1 MPTPVIS
8 RVRALAASA
17 SLGLAAATFVLSS
30 PAAAADDAV
39 ARAAKQFVA
48 GQKAFGAG
56 DYRSAAGLFEGA
68 YRDKPHHSALWN
80 AARSWQRAG
89 DEVRA
94 ANLYARFLLEAPA
107 DAPDRDQ
114 ANVAVRDLATRLGRI
129 ELHVAT
135 GTSNLRLDGKPVEA
149 PVVYVAAGE
158 HLAEVDSPR
167 GDVRK
172 VVHAPSGQIVSV
184 TLEPAPEPSP
194 APSPSAAIAP
204 RDVAQG
210 AEGGAPRLPP
220 FVFFTGAA
228 LSLAGGG
235 LAVASG
241 LDTVDKRDAFLV
253 DPTEARLDAGNAS
266 QTRTNLAIGVTVG
279 VAVITGAVGLFF
291 TDWGG
296 KAGVKKAGLG
306 PRRAGWTW

>member
-1 MPTPVIS
+1 MPSPVVS
-8 RVRALAASA
+8 RVRGLAAA
-17 SLGLAAATFVLSS
+17 TCLGLAAATLALSS

-39 ARAAKQFVA
+39 ARAAKQFVE

-94 ANLYARFLLEAPA
+94 ANLYARFLLEAPP

-114 ANVAVRDLATRLGRI
+114 ANVAVHDLATRLGRI

-172 VVHAPSGQIVSV
+172 VVQAPSGQIVSV
-184 TLEPAPEPSP
+184 TLEPAPKPP
-194 APSPSAAIAP
+194 AAASSSAPLAP
-204 RDVAQG
+204 LGPRA
-210 AEGGAPRLPP
+210 ARAGAPGLPP
-220 FVFFTGAA
+220 FVFFAGAA
-228 LSLAGGG
+228 LSLASAGF
-235 LAVASG
+235 AVASG
-241 LDTVDKRDAFLV
+241 LDTVDKRDAFLA
-253 DPTEARLDAGNAS
+253 DPTEDRLAAGTSS
-266 QTRTNLAIGVTVG
+266 QTRTNVVIGVTAG
-279 VAVITGAVGLFF
+279 ALVITAVVGLFF

-296 KAGVKKAGLG
+296 NASANASLV
-306 PRRAGWTW
+306 PRRVGLTR